1 MIRQDALELN
11 KIEKRKFFTSKVFSC
26 WSKSNLKEMHLRPS
40 DISRR
45 LYYTSR
51 PLWWSH
57 RCPRHTNERPL
68 KRDKK
73 REKNAIDFYYCYSSK
88 TQNPKVR
95 FVRRYE
101 IVFSFHAR
109 FFREL
114 VISVSL
120 RPYSRPRILGKA
132 FILYLRSVVIDNSF
146 LEENNREGLSSYVAI
161 VFHKLSR
168 ILCVTI
174 TQILI
179 GNKIFRKRGY

>member
-1 MIRQDALELN
+1 LRSEN
-11 KIEKRKFFTSKVFSC
+11 FSRRKFSLVDQKVIWKRC
-26 WSKSNLKEMHLRPS
+26 TYDHLIYRVDYIIHLVPCDEAIVVHVIQTKGPWKEIKKGRKTRL
-40 DISRR
+40 IS
-45 LYYTSR
+45 TTAT
-51 PLWWSH
+51 P
-57 RCPRHTNERPL
+57 
-68 KRDKK
+68 
-73 REKNAIDFYYCYSSK
+73 
-88 TQNPKVR
+88 
-95 FVRRYE
+95 RRYE